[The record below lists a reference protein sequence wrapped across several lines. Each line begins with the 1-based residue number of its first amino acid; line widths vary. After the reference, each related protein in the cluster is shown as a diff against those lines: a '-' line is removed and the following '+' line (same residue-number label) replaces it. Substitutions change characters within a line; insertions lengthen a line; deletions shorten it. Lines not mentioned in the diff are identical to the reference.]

1 MLLRNFETQN
11 SLNKLESMLYCTAQR
26 RATAKEIFMAII
38 ALVFLIGTAAW
49 TLLNAFEG

>member
-1 MLLRNFETQN
+1 LHCKIKQL
-11 SLNKLESMLYCTAQR
+11 SKGGY
-26 RATAKEIFMAII
+26 MAII